1 MAVVTV
7 TRLRA
12 RDAGAGDEVVALTG
26 EVLARLETTPGF
38 LGGRLL
44 LEGGSAWT
52 LTVFRDVAA
61 LRAFAHDHAPVA
73 GQGPRLADV
82 LQSTAWRTAA
92 RTSRAGPRRRCAGR
106 TAGRRASRTASGA
119 TSPRPGWPPPPER
132 SGHPPERR
140 GRPPR

>member
-92 RTSRAGPRRRCAGR
+92 EDV
-106 TAGRRASRTASGA
+106 
-119 TSPRPGWPPPPER
+119 PGWAEAAVRWPH
-132 SGHPPERR
+132 G
-140 GRPPR
+140 GAPREQDGVGGDVAPARVAASA